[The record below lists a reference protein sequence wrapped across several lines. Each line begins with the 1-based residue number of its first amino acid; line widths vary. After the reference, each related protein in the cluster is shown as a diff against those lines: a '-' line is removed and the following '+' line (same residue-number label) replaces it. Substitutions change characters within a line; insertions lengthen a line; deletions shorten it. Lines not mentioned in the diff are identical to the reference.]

1 MTQPLLDAK
10 DLSVR
15 YQDTT
20 VLDKVSLK
28 LMPHDFIT
36 IVGPNGAGKST
47 LLKCL
52 AGLITPDSGHIGR
65 PAGVN
70 LRYIPQRMQVEP
82 SMPMSVTH
90 FLTLNNGAGIPHLGS
105 TAEETGTTPLLA
117 RPLHGLS
124 GGEWQ
129 RVLLTRC
136 LMTTPDAI
144 ILDEP
149 AQNLDITGQ
158 LQFYALLEQIHKDR
172 GIAIVMVSH
181 DLHMVMAST
190 RQVICLYHHVC
201 CSGEPKAVARDPEF
215 IQLFGQDMA
224 RMMAVY
230 QHHHDHDHVHTHE
243 APNNDF
249 RGGHA

>member
-1 MTQPLLDAK
+1 MKPLLEAR
-10 DLSVR
+10 DLTVR
-15 YQDTT
+15 FQDNT
-20 VLDKVSLK
+20 VLDQVSLE
-28 LMPHDFIT
+28 LMPQDVIT

-52 AGLITPDSGHIGR
+52 AGLITPSSGTISRRRGL
-65 PAGVN
+65 N
-70 LRYIPQRMQVEP
+70 LRYIPQRMHVEP
-82 SMPMSVTH
+82 SMPMKVDH
-90 FLTLNNGAGIPHLGS
+90 FLRLNNAAGIPRL
-105 TAEETGTTPLLA
+105 EETASETGITTLLD

-129 RVLLTRC
+129 RVLLARC

-149 AQNLDITGQ
+149 AQNLDISGQ
-158 LQFYALLEQIHKDR
+158 LQFYAQLEQIHQER

-190 RQVICLYHHVC
+190 RQVICLFHHIC
-201 CSGEPKAVARDPEF
+201 CSGEPRTVARDPEF

-224 RMMAVY
+224 KMMAVY
-230 QHHHDHDHVHTHE
+230 QHQHDHDHDHHHHHHGE
-243 APNNDF
+243 HH
-249 RGGHA
+249 HA

>member
-1 MTQPLLDAK
+1 MTPQTPLLDAEN
-10 DLSVR
+10 LTVR
-15 YQDTT
+15 YQDSV
-20 VLDKVSLK
+20 VLDQVSVS

-36 IVGPNGAGKST
+36 IVGPNGAGKTT

-52 AGLITPDSGHIGR
+52 AGLVSPTSGTLRRR
-65 PAGVN
+65 PGLN

-82 SMPMSVTH
+82 SMPMTVDH
-90 FLTLNNGAGIPHLGS
+90 FLRLNNKDGVPHLAA
-105 TAEETGTTPLLA
+105 TAEETGITPLLA

-129 RVLLTRC
+129 RVLLSRC

-149 AQNLDITGQ
+149 AQNLDISGQ
-158 LQFYALLEQIHKDR
+158 LQFYAQLEKIHQER

-190 RQVICLYHHVC
+190 RQVICLYHHIC
-201 CSGEPKAVARDPEF
+201 CSGEPTAVARDPEF
-215 IQLFGQDMA
+215 IQLFGDDMA

-230 QHHHDHDHVHTHE
+230 QHHHDHHHNHDHGDHS
-243 APNNDF
+243 
-249 RGGHA
+249 HA

>member
-1 MTQPLLDAK
+1 MTETPLLSANA
-10 DLSVR
+10 LTLR
-15 YQDTT
+15 HQDNT
-20 VLDKVSLK
+20 VLDHVSLT
-28 LMPHDFIT
+28 LMPRDFIT
-36 IVGPNGAGKST
+36 VVGPNGAGKTT

-52 AGLITPDSGHIGR
+52 AGLLTPDSGEITRRDGLK
-65 PAGVN
+65 

-82 SMPMSVTH
+82 SMPMNVTH
-90 FLTLNNGAGIPHLGS
+90 FLKLNNQASNLEATAAEIGI
-105 TAEETGTTPLLA
+105 TALLQ

-149 AQNLDITGQ
+149 AQNLDIAGQ
-158 LQFYALLEQIHKDR
+158 LQFYALLDSIHKDR

-190 RQVICLYHHVC
+190 RRVICLYHHIC
-201 CSGEPKAVARDPEF
+201 CSGAPTAVARDPEF
-215 IQLFGQDMA
+215 IQLFGRNMA

-230 QHHHDHDHVHTHE
+230 QHTHDHSHDHDHDHDNHI
-243 APNNDF
+243 
-249 RGGHA
+249 